1 MMTDRTKVFRK
12 LHIAA
17 ERAYGH
23 SLQTGSGGNLSA
35 RDVVAGQMIV
45 KSSGGSFADC
55 TDEGDGF
62 VITDFWGSS
71 IPGSTGKPTREVVL
85 HAMLYQLSETIGGV
99 MHTHSPFAIAYAFH
113 HDILPMTTWHV
124 RLKFG
129 CDIPVLDIPSP
140 MVRPEDTPLVR
151 SLFDANPNLPAFL
164 LRGHGI
170 VAVGKDV
177 LEAEHNAELVEETAK
192 IAVLKE
198 LLEK

>member
-1 MMTDRTKVFRK
+1 MIDRTRVFSE

-17 ERAYGH
+17 SRAYTH

-55 TDEGDGF
+55 TDSGDGF
-62 VITDFWGSS
+62 IVTDFSGSP
-71 IPGSTGKPTREVVL
+71 IHDQTGKPTREVFL
-85 HAMLYQLSETIGGV
+85 HALLYQLSKNIGGV

-124 RLKFG
+124 QLKFG
-129 CDIPVLDIPSP
+129 CDIPILNISSP
-140 MVRPEDTPLVR
+140 MVRAEDAQMVQ
-151 SLFDANPNLPAFL
+151 SLFKTNPNLPAFL

-170 VAVGKDV
+170 VAIGKDV